1 MAKKNYKLV
10 EQVTALTDH
19 ESEMGRGGYLKFVN
33 QVSKVSKTVIQV
45 PIKTWDKETVTTTLA
60 LSDMKADFT
69 TFEKLLEVEETYN
82 RKSFKFT
89 IDAIDIYVDWSTMIK
104 EAMGL
109 FGSNSYQEA
118 KAKWAELSAQE
129 RNTYSHNAE
138 VRLIQLL
145 ESKNKVEMKV
155 FTTA

>member
-1 MAKKNYKLV
+1 
-10 EQVTALTDH
+10 
-19 ESEMGRGGYLKFVN
+19 
-33 QVSKVSKTVIQV
+33 
-45 PIKTWDKETVTTTLA
+45 
-60 LSDMKADFT
+60 
-69 TFEKLLEVEETYN
+69 
-82 RKSFKFT
+82 
-89 IDAIDIYVDWSTMIK
+89 MIK

-129 RNTYSHNAE
+129 RNTYSQNAE

-145 ESKNKVEMKV
+145 ESKNKVEMKI